1 MADIKEVID
10 MMVADGRPESEIIAL
25 IDRYNKENEPG
36 KTTDP
41 ASNVMDSG
49 SGSGFLDSP
58 ESGKDVIKNLINIDN
73 NTTYEKDVDLKQS
86 ILERYFDA
94 PDVDFSKIEGAKTID
109 SPMGAPVD
117 FSTIKF
123 EDAATASEDQLKKY
137 FGEQKYDLYKKYQE
151 TGGLNKEDIPEGILP
166 AFEEIQNEE
175 TKKRSRFLKEDQ
187 VRKNKDLIDESFYE
201 AITIDEDVRGLYST
215 DFIEDYSEQE
225 KLAQKETRSID
236 FGGMV
241 PVDLTQKEKKKIAGA
256 AVEKQNKYL
265 TDVST
270 VLNEDLNSYDKYLQ
284 GIGIKGSDDL
294 ETYLG
299 DQSID
304 IETRRNV
311 LNKNNEL
318 NKRIKD
324 FQKQSIKFGDKMG
337 ALEALDKNYDWGYRA
352 GLSLEKAILGDIGQ
366 MVLGVGA
373 MTADVISP
381 ESRAAEYLKNNYVA
395 HIDYA
400 ESIQQKQEANL
411 PATIKFADVGLDN
424 AGTFIGQQLGNNMF
438 SIGTALTYGGVVK
451 NIASKPVKKYAKRA
465 LQSTFFGV
473 EGGSKLSDMEIAQ
486 KNSAK
491 NLDYINNRLEN
502 EELTPDKRLQLEEEK
517 EKSLKALNYTQ
528 SQRAFTALTYGGI
541 ATAAETLGTM
551 RWIDDI
557 SAMRKLTGDLSMKS
571 ILRGTGN
578 FIIKAPGTELLEETA
593 TQVGH
598 NLMDNLILKDNKS
611 LIEGVDADFFASTFI
626 TSLAIGGPS
635 IAPGVRNAFRNSVQT
650 KEETQK
656 FRDLATEFIENKY
669 ILKEGTNLSKGGINK
684 NQADFIKARQLEI
697 LDEVGQTDINAFSK
711 ISDLDANQITNL
723 FDISRKQG
731 ALYSKNFEIGTT
743 GLDNDAIKRDRDK
756 LNKEYNDLQS
766 EKEAILNEPA
776 KKRNQKLKETAKEEG
791 LEESDAMKQSFN
803 YGRAAYYDN
812 LVKGLGKKIM
822 KFDGDTKELDEAE
835 LNKYLDDAVK
845 SGKLKDKKLKDGT
858 VVTAEQQ
865 KQAII
870 QGFKQGGN
878 GTFVGNDILTFE
890 RNRRVTMMFGTDI
903 QKADAIQVAVH
914 ELQHQ
919 YDIEKGLVKDGKIV
933 ASHRPLVTALQ
944 DHVKELFNTNQISK
958 DIYNQFKRRVDQYRE
973 KVNKNKVIDQTE
985 LLTLLGTMKR
995 AGMLKDEKISLLYE
1009 VKSLINSVR
1018 AKFLK
1023 ENATLLDMKTTS
1035 DVLRYIDTFNKK
1047 VDQGKTIAQLP
1058 PEEEVVSKESKG
1070 MEQKTPEELVKI
1082 IQRGGNPRQVKNAED
1097 ALVPQYEA
1105 MVVEA
1110 LKYNEAKGDIKREN
1124 VVSAAR
1130 EYYKA
1135 IVKNYDPKK
1144 GKFSTHVYGNIA
1156 PKNDTIFEKAKTL
1169 EKRDEG
1175 ISLDA
1180 PEARQVAGD
1189 AGVTTNTQ
1197 DTFVQKINI
1206 LQDFAIANRVAD
1218 KIKALVRVGKSDN
1231 FKSIIS
1237 KYAGKVGELIF
1248 EIPAKKIMEG
1258 GANLAAVTKYTE
1270 GMPAPAEAQNIQRF
1284 FNAPNNAEKFIKTL
1298 PLYNV
1303 TDKTADI
1310 NKIGENIEVSRDTY
1324 GYAIGIKGLPL
1335 DYFYENY
1342 TDPTGEI
1349 TSPKGRSK
1357 GLTSQTPVKRLKP
1370 QFRKPTLETIDQ
1382 FKKDLGITPKNEAN
1396 VYSRD
1401 IGQLLKGV
1409 AKVHS
1414 INAAISGAQRAQE
1427 AKLKKAPVEQKKAIK
1442 QQTADITTAQSKV
1455 AFSKGMEGFMRDLFA
1470 IEEGKVI
1477 DKLLKFHNVNA
1488 TFDLKTEKGIEN
1500 FIAALEG
1507 TEDTPGLLSLM
1518 PRAFWF
1524 GPGGGSVFTPSYY
1537 VVGKSKNK
1545 KLNKKYK
1552 DLYNNVYVP
1561 AINKLKKDTEINYGS
1576 DVKDSKGNIVDFSVS
1591 AYSTIFKNPEVI
1603 KKNIKNGN
1611 IEKWNEKVALIHKEM
1626 WKRFNKAINS
1636 NRDNAGVIGSYL
1648 KLVGS
1653 DTGHWHKLGAQFIGY
1668 SKKLTPTKA
1677 GKLKVEYEHAMPAT
1691 AAYLYL
1697 MDSILGETDFKPSY
1711 ELVVDNYKLIYLD
1724 KAMDE
1729 KLIDAGLRTSMPK
1742 DWSVIDNAW
1751 WERYFNEMVASI
1763 EPSSIVGL
1771 EGKTFEKMFNINK
1784 EGKMPGMKTGI
1795 NKTKK
1800 LNKAVVQGRKTI
1812 KESKGITVLDFDD
1825 TLATSKSLVISTSP
1839 DGVVRKLTAEEFAQE
1854 GADLLDQ
1861 GWTHDFS
1868 EFSKVVDGKVAS
1880 LFKKAMKLQGKFGP
1894 ENMFVLTARPA
1905 DSAPAIF
1912 EFLKANGLNI
1922 PLKNIT
1928 GLANSTSE
1936 AKALWIAEKVG
1947 EGYND
1952 FYFADDALQN
1962 VQAVKNMLDQFDV
1975 KSKVQQ
1981 ARVKFSK
1988 GMNDQFN
1995 DILENVTGIEAN
2007 KRFSIIKGRKRG
2019 ERKGKFRL
2027 FIPPSHEDFVG
2038 LLYNFLGKGKEG
2050 NAHRDFFEQ
2059 ALIRP
2064 LNRANREYDTARQSV
2079 ANDYKELNKQFED
2092 VKEKLTKKTPDGD
2105 FTFQDAIRVYL
2116 WDKHGH
2122 KIPGLSET
2130 DQTKLAELVMSD
2142 PQLQAYA
2149 ETLNVISKQETYV
2162 NPTDGWNSGD
2172 IRMDLDD
2179 ATGRV
2184 GRKQFFTEFIEN
2196 AEIIFSEEN
2205 LNKIEAGYGKGVRE
2219 SLEDMLYRIKTG
2231 RNRPSGQNEQVNKL
2245 MNYLNG
2251 SVGTVMFFNMRS
2263 ALLQQMSIVNY
2274 INFADNNIFAAAKAF
2289 ANQKQ
2294 YWADFAFIFNSDMLR
2309 QRRGGIQTDVNG
2321 AELAASLRNSKD
2333 ITRKLISKLLELG
2346 FLPTQIGDNIAIATG
2361 GAAYYRNRINKYI
2374 KQGMSKKEAETAA
2387 FTDFQDIT
2395 QSTQQSARPDMVS
2408 KQQAS
2413 VIGKVILNFQ
2423 NVTSQF
2429 NRLGKK
2435 AFQDIYN
2442 RRITKPNTTQM
2453 QSDISNAARIT
2464 YYFAIQNAI
2473 FYTLQTALFA
2483 MMFDDDEED
2492 VNNLFIKKRERLI
2505 NGSIDSVLRG
2515 TGLIGGVVATL
2526 KNVAIAFARQR
2537 DVRYNPDES
2546 AVGLEAL
2553 NLSPVLGIKFRKIVN
2568 AEKTLNYNKKVIKEM
2583 ETFDIDNP
2591 QWSAVTNY
2599 TEAFTNLP
2607 LNRLYNKTQNVRQAL
2622 NNEHSAWERSLM
2634 FLGWSQYNLDLENK
2648 KMEEIK
2654 EKTKGKSKTSGP
2666 KERTARE
2673 RKAKVR

>member
-1 MADIKEVID
+1 MNEDLNSLWTSVSNKFDVGSFEEFSAKMQTTEQRKSFFDGMAAQGVDLGD
-10 MMVADGRPESEIIAL
+10 
-25 IDRYNKENEPG
+25 YNQYEARLG

-41 ASNVMDSG
+41 ASENMDSG
-49 SGSGFLDSP
+49 SDDGLLGSP
-58 ESGKDVIKNLINIDN
+58 ESGKDVVKNLINIDN
-73 NTTYEKDVDLKQS
+73 NTTYEKDVDLKRS

-94 PDVDFSKIEGAKTID
+94 PDVDLSKIEGAKTID
-109 SPMGAPVD
+109 SPMGAAVD
-117 FSTIKF
+117 WSTIKF
-123 EDAATASEDQLKKY
+123 EDAATASEDQLKEY

-151 TGGLNKEDIPEGILP
+151 TGDLNKEDIPEGILP

-187 VRKNKDLIDESFYE
+187 VRKNKDLLDESFYE

-294 ETYLG
+294 ERYLS

-311 LNKNNEL
+311 LNKNNQL

-324 FQKQSIKFGDKMG
+324 FQKQSIKFGDKMS
-337 ALEALDKNYDWGYRA
+337 ALEALDKNYDFGYRV

-366 MVLGVGA
+366 LVIGVGA
-373 MTADVISP
+373 MTADKLAP
-381 ESRAAEYLKNNYVA
+381 ESRAAEYLRNNYAA

-424 AGTFIGQQLGNNMF
+424 AGTFIGQQLGNNIF

-528 SQRAFTALTYGGI
+528 AQRAFTALTYGGI
-541 ATAAETLGTM
+541 ATVAETLGTM

-557 SAMRKLTGDLSMKS
+557 GAMRKLTGDLGMKS

-635 IAPGVRNAFRNSVQT
+635 IAPSVRNAFRNSVQT

-656 FRDLATEFIENKY
+656 FRDLATEFIENQY

-684 NQADFIKARQLEI
+684 KQADFIKARQLEI
-697 LDEVGQTDINAFSK
+697 LDEVGQTDINAFNK
-711 ISDLDANQITNL
+711 ISDLDANQITNV

-731 ALYSKNFEIGTT
+731 ALYNKNFELGTT
-743 GLDNDAIKRDRDK
+743 GLDDATIKKDKDR

-776 KKRNQKLKETAKEEG
+776 KKRNDKLKETAKEEG

-803 YGRAAYYDN
+803 YGKAAYYDN
-812 LVKGLGKKIM
+812 LVKGLGRKVI
-822 KFDGDTKELDEAE
+822 KFDGENALTDLE
-835 LNKYLDDAVK
+835 KYLDDNNVDTNTKAQIIK
-845 SGKLKDKKLKDGT
+845 GFNDG
-858 VVTAEQQ
+858 
-865 KQAII
+865 
-870 QGFKQGGN
+870 GH
-878 GTFVGNDILTFE
+878 GTFNGNDVLTFE

-944 DHVKELFNTNQISK
+944 NHVKELFNTNQISK
-958 DIYNQFKRRVDQYRE
+958 DIYNQFKKRVDQYRE

-995 AGMLKDEKISLLYE
+995 AGMLKDEKTSLLYE

-1023 ENATLLDMKTTS
+1023 ENATLLDMNTTS

-1047 VDQGKTIAQLP
+1047 VEQGKAIAQLP

-1070 MEQKTPEELVKI
+1070 MEQKTPEQLVKTI
-1082 IQRGGNPRQVKNAED
+1082 KRGGNPKQVKAAED
-1097 ALVPQYEA
+1097 ALAPQFELL
-1105 MVVEA
+1105 A
-1110 LKYNEAKGDIKREN
+1110 LSEKALNYDTRKGDI
-1124 VVSAAR
+1124 AR
-1130 EYYKA
+1130 EDVVAEAMTYLPGIIKRF
-1135 IVKNYDPKK
+1135 DPTKINPK
-1144 GKFSTHVYGNIA
+1144 TGKPLKFSTFVVANMKPKQQVIYEKVKPLTYGETTST
-1156 PKNDTIFEKAKTL
+1156 DTK
-1169 EKRDEG
+1169 
-1175 ISLDA
+1175 
-1180 PEARQVAGD
+1180 EARQIED
-1189 AGVTTNTQ
+1189 TSSETTNTE

-1206 LQDFAIANRVAD
+1206 LQDFAIADRVAD
-1218 KIKALVRVGKSDN
+1218 KIKALVKVTKGDN

-1248 EIPAKKIMEG
+1248 EIPAKKIVEG

-1284 FNAPNNAEKFIKTL
+1284 FSAPNNAEKFIKTL

-1324 GYAIGIKGLPL
+1324 GYAIGLKGLPL

-1342 TDPTGEI
+1342 TDPKAL
-1349 TSPKGRSK
+1349 SKDPKVYEQRVSSKAGRSM
-1357 GLTSQTPVKRLKP
+1357 GLTSQTPMKRLKP
-1370 QFRKPTLETIDQ
+1370 QFRKPTPETVEQ
-1382 FKKDLGITPKNEAN
+1382 FKKDLGITPKNEAS

-1414 INAAISGAQRAQE
+1414 INAAISGAQRFQE

-1442 QQTADITTAQSKV
+1442 QQTADITAAQGKA

-1477 DKLLKFHNVNA
+1477 DKLLKFHKVNA
-1488 TFDLKTEKGIEN
+1488 TFDLKTEKGIED
-1500 FIAALEG
+1500 FIVALEG

-1518 PRAFWF
+1518 PKDFWF
-1524 GPGGGSVFTPSYY
+1524 GKPDKNGNFGTAFTPSYY

-1545 KLNKKYK
+1545 TLNQKYK
-1552 DLYNNVYVP
+1552 DLYNNTYVP
-1561 AINKLKKDTEINYGS
+1561 EIKKLRDKKGVEFGD
-1576 DVKDSKGNIVDFSVS
+1576 DLKDSKGNVVDFSIS

-1603 KKNIKNGN
+1603 KKNIENGE

-1626 WKRFNKAINS
+1626 WNRFNKAINS
-1636 NRDNAGVIGSYL
+1636 NKDNASVIGSYL
-1648 KLVGS
+1648 KLVGN
-1653 DTGHWHKLGAQFIGY
+1653 DTSHWHKLGAQFIGY

-1711 ELVVDNYKLIYLD
+1711 ELVIDNYKLIYLD

-1729 KLIDAGLRTSMPK
+1729 KLIAAGLRTSMPK

-1771 EGKTFEKMFNINK
+1771 KGETFEKMFNINK
-1784 EGKMPGMKTGI
+1784 EGKMPGMKTGV

-1800 LNKAVVQGRKTI
+1800 LNKAVIQGRKTI

-1825 TLATSKSLVISTSP
+1825 TLATTKSGVRAKIPNTDGLPRPQRKVIFLAGGAGSGKSNVVNKLGLEDQGFKVVNSDISLEWLKKNSGLPENMNDLTKEQRSTLGKLQHQARGIAKRKMMKYQGNA
-1839 DGVVRKLTAEEFAQE
+1839 DGVVVDGTGGSIKAMTKLVNEFKDKGYDVSMLFVETSLPVALERNAARKERSLLDKIVEKNHESVQGNKDGFKTMFGDRFMEVNTDNLSQQDAMPTKLTNKMNDFVSSYENRRLDAEEFASE
-1854 GADLLDQ
+1854 GADILEQ
-1861 GWTHDFS
+1861 GGTFDFS
-1868 EFSKVVDGKVAS
+1868 EFNKVVEGQTAP
-1880 LFKKAMKLQGKFGP
+1880 LFEKAMKLQGKFGP
-1894 ENMFVLTARPA
+1894 KDMFVLTARPA
-1905 DSAPAIF
+1905 EAAPHIY

-1936 AKALWIAEKVG
+1936 AKALWMADKVG

-1962 VQAVKNMLDQFDV
+1962 VQAVQNMLDQFDV

-1981 ARVKFSK
+1981 AKVNFS
-1988 GMNDQFN
+1988 
-1995 DILENVTGIEAN
+1995 
-2007 KRFSIIKGRKRG
+2007 
-2019 ERKGKFRL
+2019 
-2027 FIPPSHEDFVG
+2027 
-2038 LLYNFLGKGKEG
+2038 
-2050 NAHRDFFEQ
+2050 
-2059 ALIRP
+2059 
-2064 LNRANREYDTARQSV
+2064 
-2079 ANDYKELNKQFED
+2079 
-2092 VKEKLTKKTPDGD
+2092 
-2105 FTFQDAIRVYL
+2105 
-2116 WDKHGH
+2116 
-2122 KIPGLSET
+2122 
-2130 DQTKLAELVMSD
+2130 
-2142 PQLQAYA
+2142 
-2149 ETLNVISKQETYV
+2149 
-2162 NPTDGWNSGD
+2162 
-2172 IRMDLDD
+2172 
-2179 ATGRV
+2179 
-2184 GRKQFFTEFIEN
+2184 
-2196 AEIIFSEEN
+2196 
-2205 LNKIEAGYGKGVRE
+2205 
-2219 SLEDMLYRIKTG
+2219 
-2231 RNRPSGQNEQVNKL
+2231 
-2245 MNYLNG
+2245 
-2251 SVGTVMFFNMRS
+2251 
-2263 ALLQQMSIVNY
+2263 
-2274 INFADNNIFAAAKAF
+2274 
-2289 ANQKQ
+2289 
-2294 YWADFAFIFNSDMLR
+2294 
-2309 QRRGGIQTDVNG
+2309 
-2321 AELAASLRNSKD
+2321 
-2333 ITRKLISKLLELG
+2333 
-2346 FLPTQIGDNIAIATG
+2346 
-2361 GAAYYRNRINKYI
+2361 
-2374 KQGMSKKEAETAA
+2374 
-2387 FTDFQDIT
+2387 
-2395 QSTQQSARPDMVS
+2395 
-2408 KQQAS
+2408 
-2413 VIGKVILNFQ
+2413 
-2423 NVTSQF
+2423 
-2429 NRLGKK
+2429 
-2435 AFQDIYN
+2435 
-2442 RRITKPNTTQM
+2442 
-2453 QSDISNAARIT
+2453 
-2464 YYFAIQNAI
+2464 
-2473 FYTLQTALFA
+2473 
-2483 MMFDDDEED
+2483 
-2492 VNNLFIKKRERLI
+2492 
-2505 NGSIDSVLRG
+2505 
-2515 TGLIGGVVATL
+2515 
-2526 KNVAIAFARQR
+2526 
-2537 DVRYNPDES
+2537 
-2546 AVGLEAL
+2546 
-2553 NLSPVLGIKFRKIVN
+2553 
-2568 AEKTLNYNKKVIKEM
+2568 
-2583 ETFDIDNP
+2583 
-2591 QWSAVTNY
+2591 
-2599 TEAFTNLP
+2599 
-2607 LNRLYNKTQNVRQAL
+2607 
-2622 NNEHSAWERSLM
+2622 
-2634 FLGWSQYNLDLENK
+2634 
-2648 KMEEIK
+2648 
-2654 EKTKGKSKTSGP
+2654 
-2666 KERTARE
+2666 
-2673 RKAKVR
+2673 